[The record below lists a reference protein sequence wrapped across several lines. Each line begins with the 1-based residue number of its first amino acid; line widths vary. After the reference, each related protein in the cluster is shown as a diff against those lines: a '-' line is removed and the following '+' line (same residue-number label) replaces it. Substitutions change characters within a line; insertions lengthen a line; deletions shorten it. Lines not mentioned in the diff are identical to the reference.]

1 MIPEINNSLHG
12 LNKLETAENRIS
24 ELVNKLS
31 ENTQSNVQKR
41 KKKGKMKQSTRNTY
55 EVVKW
60 LNIHITEIRRR
71 QGETEW
77 GRSSV

>member
-1 MIPEINNSLHG
+1 MIPEMNNSLHG

-41 KKKGKMKQSTRNTY
+41 KKEGKD
-55 EVVKW
+55 
-60 LNIHITEIRRR
+60 
-71 QGETEW
+71 ETEHEKYIW
-77 GRSSV
+77 GSQMA